1 MKNYTNIILEESNQ
15 PIIKRNLRHLFDIE
29 NIPYQTFLFAV
40 ALGVG
45 ISLPNILL
53 QIIRRCKNQMTSA
66 WYTLALNIIWHFAF
80 GAFIIEFTGIFGLPN
95 PEFDCS
101 ILLTG
106 IYVIICFILFLI
118 AICGG
123 PRTYFDV
130 LYNLCKS
137 LEDSRTLQDVVS
149 YNRKVPPKICVD
161 AEASHQESREV
172 WVEYEQYQRPVY
184 ETVTIYY
191 SDGSASS
198 HEKFSHYETDYRY
211 KTTHYSAW
219 GRVDN
224 GGGRFHGTP
233 GAYSSRYDKSVEY
246 RTVVTWTKTTEYQ
259 YTSWQDETK
268 DLSDIKY
275 CSIVKTHFSFLII
288 FDPESRDFVDKIK
301 SDLYREGKTH
311 DTDVTTTENFTSPGM
326 IFKHKCS
333 LNDEEYQRIKKKF
346 TNKCT
351 YFWWI
356 MLLLLGYS
364 YMLDCFARYEIGS
377 ENVTIRKF
385 VSYNEDCRADY
396 MKNDEN
402 PPAITFNFIYT
413 RIQQKRIE
421 KKIKKGVLDEKALE
435 TPLIVIS

>member
-1 MKNYTNIILEESNQ
+1 MRK
-15 PIIKRNLRHLFDIE
+15 HHIE
-29 NIPYQTFLFAV
+29 N
-40 ALGVG
+40 
-45 ISLPNILL
+45 
-53 QIIRRCKNQMTSA
+53 
-66 WYTLALNIIWHFAF
+66 
-80 GAFIIEFTGIFGLPN
+80 
-95 PEFDCS
+95 
-101 ILLTG
+101 
-106 IYVIICFILFLI
+106 
-118 AICGG
+118 
-123 PRTYFDV
+123 
-130 LYNLCKS
+130 
-137 LEDSRTLQDVVS
+137 
-149 YNRKVPPKICVD
+149 
-161 AEASHQESREV
+161 QE
-172 WVEYEQYQRPVY
+172 VY
-184 ETVTIYY
+184 ETVTTYY

-311 DTDVTTTENFTSPGM
+311 DTDVTTTENFTCPGM

-346 TNKCT
+346 ANKCT

-356 MLLLLGYS
+356 ILLLLGYS
-364 YMLDCFARYEIGS
+364 SMLDCFARYEIGS